1 MVLKSYSEVLTDW
14 CSVAGLELVG
24 GFFVTSKELAE
35 LINVLDASASIWPV
49 FIEFGLDFFFL
60 AELSGSEVNSSDEV
74 IDVDSTGGNSTSQS
88 IQTLDHVFAQGRG
101 SSRQRSSNQESGNI
115 DKFGNQILG
124 STNNAIVLLL
134 NGSVK
139 NCASGVCGRSSR
151 GVHKLFIKWENC

>member
-24 GFFVTSKELAE
+24 GIFVTSEELTE
-35 LINVLDASASIWPV
+35 LINVLDASASIRPV
-49 FIEFGLDFFFL
+49 FIEIFLDFTFL
-60 AELSGSEVNSSDEV
+60 FELSGSEVNSSDEV
-74 IDVDSTGGNSTSQS
+74 IDVDSTGGNSTSQG

-101 SSRQRSSNQESGNI
+101 SSGQRSGNQESGNI

-134 NGSVK
+134 DGSVK
-139 NCASGVCGRSSR
+139 IYASGVSERVSR
-151 GVHKLFIKWENC
+151 G

>member
-49 FIEFGLDFFFL
+49 FIEIGLDFCFI

-74 IDVDSTGGNSTSQS
+74 IDVD
-88 IQTLDHVFAQGRG
+88 
-101 SSRQRSSNQESGNI
+101 
-115 DKFGNQILG
+115 
-124 STNNAIVLLL
+124 L
-134 NGSVK
+134 N
-139 NCASGVCGRSSR
+139 
-151 GVHKLFIKWENC
+151 L